1 MFQPL
6 TTTVATP
13 VVGAVKVGYELNA
26 LGDVGYNPPSPYSYP
41 PTVVPL
47 NTQHLMDSTS
57 SDTYQGKSGGLWS
70 FSDRYKASMAAKNM
84 QRSGVSNNWAAI
96 PFTPSCTRTY
106 EGNVNAFALPD
117 TPYSCTE
124 QPTSDTV
131 ARRTGRNAQG
141 YKVELT
147 ADRTCLDQGIPLDQC
162 LEYGES
168 NAYSFY
174 KNVGEG
180 REGREGRKPWVWGV
194 SEGCLYGANGCQGP
208 YHSEYAAMPYVD
220 TTSITSTG
228 HDLHAYTLPPANYPG
243 YNPPKGQYSLRF
255 TALVVRVEFA
265 AVVGDSTRVEVQEWL
280 TGTGKYAGVE
290 GKGAL
295 RNSLVFDVLQHET
308 QQYGWFVFAMGMT
321 CFTVVFV
328 LAALQCI
335 EECQIYGSRGGGP
348 SGGTGGT
355 GALGAMGILGATM
368 TVVAIATTV
377 TGTARIVRIVT
388 FTTMAAAVVIPV
400 TTAVTAAA
408 ATIATI
414 VVMGAAI
421 AIAKRAAVVAATTW
435 VATIPIVAKGAMAT
449 VAATMCCASRATAV
463 PTGVA
468 RAAKVAIA
476 TAANCVATNAPAV
489 CVAGAKTCSKDVVTV
504 WAAVAVVANNAAGA
518 SVKGVGIV
526 STVAA
531 KVWVVVAKPVAIAWA
546 VVAIAAIVAGA
557 IVAGAIVRVED
568 EDETETI

>member
-168 NAYSFY
+168 NTY
-174 KNVGEG
+174 VGEG

-228 HDLHAYTLPPANYPG
+228 HDSHAYTLPPANYPG

-355 GALGAMGILGATM
+355 GGTGGNGNLGGNNDGCCDCNHCYWDSSDCAYCYFYNHGGSSRYSSYNGGYGGSSNNCNHCCDGCCNCDCETGRGGCCDNMGCNDTNCCKGCNGNGCSNNVLCQSCDSCANGCCPSGEGCDCDCGQLCGNQCAGGLCGGCEDVFKGCGDCVGSGCSGCEQCGGSFCEGCGNCLNGGCEGLGS
-368 TVVAIATTV
+368 
-377 TGTARIVRIVT
+377 
-388 FTTMAAAVVIPV
+388 
-400 TTAVTAAA
+400 
-408 ATIATI
+408 
-414 VVMGAAI
+414 
-421 AIAKRAAVVAATTW
+421 
-435 VATIPIVAKGAMAT
+435 
-449 VAATMCCASRATAV
+449 CCEAGCDCVGSC
-463 PTGVA
+463 G
-468 RAAKVAIA
+468 
-476 TAANCVATNAPAV
+476 NCGDCGGCNCGGCDCA
-489 CVAGAKTCSKDVVTV
+489 C
-504 WAAVAVVANNAAGA
+504 
-518 SVKGVGIV
+518 
-526 STVAA
+526 
-531 KVWVVVAKPVAIAWA
+531 
-546 VVAIAAIVAGA
+546 
-557 IVAGAIVRVED
+557 
-568 EDETETI
+568 